1 MYRLIFLFIS
11 FLYGIEIDLSI
22 AQNLSKT
29 DVKNRLILAKY
40 YFDKNI
46 TKSNQLLEEV
56 LKIDKNKKTW
66 EIEDIEWPKVTEL
79 LRLLTN
85 FSVKRQNKKGIT
97 IFAQKPGEEIVGD
110 ISFENVVKIAKAKIN
125 EMNTNSLKSAVKSVL
140 GTCLSVGITVDG
152 KHPKEVT
159 KEVNEGKY
167 DSMIQ

>member
-1 MYRLIFLFIS
+1 MEEKILKVTAGKVKQDQQFVDLQKDGFNVQ
-11 FLYGIEIDLSI
+11 EIIKEINERTSI
-22 AQNLSKT
+22 IPGVE
-29 DVKNRLILAKY
+29 VKV
-40 YFDKNI
+40 
-46 TKSNQLLEEV
+46 V